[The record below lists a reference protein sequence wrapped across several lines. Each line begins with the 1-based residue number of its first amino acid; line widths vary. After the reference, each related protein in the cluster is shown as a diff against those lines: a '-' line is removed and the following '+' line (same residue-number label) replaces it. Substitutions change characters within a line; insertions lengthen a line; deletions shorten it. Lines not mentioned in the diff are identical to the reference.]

1 MEEMDIINILEN
13 LVDEEFKKFK
23 WHLKNEKV
31 DDIEPIHVH
40 VLSRAEREEVVD
52 LMVQKYQLSGA
63 VGVMTNVLKK
73 ISRNDLVTKISK
85 MESGP
90 AAGPCRVPP
99 GVPACRNTAEDKL
112 KTVRSQ
118 FIDRVS
124 VPVVYK
130 LLDHLL
136 DGGMINEGEMEVIG
150 GTGNRADKAR
160 AVIDTVR
167 RKGPAASSVLISA
180 LREVDPCLSK
190 ELNLM

>member
-1 MEEMDIINILEN
+1 MVCLYVKVVQMFLVGRARSLEDKMEEMDIINILEN

-31 DDIEPIHVH
+31 DDIEPIH
-40 VLSRAEREEVVD
+40 
-52 LMVQKYQLSGA
+52 
-63 VGVMTNVLKK
+63 
-73 ISRNDLVTKISK
+73 
-85 MESGP
+85 
-90 AAGPCRVPP
+90 
-99 GVPACRNTAEDKL
+99 
-112 KTVRSQ
+112 
-118 FIDRVS
+118 
-124 VPVVYK
+124 